1 MRNLVYIFL
10 ALFVLTACEFED
22 VQFKGIA
29 GFRFGKLEGKTI
41 TCELDVKVENPNN
54 YNLKVKPSKLEVY
67 IENQV
72 VGNLYLVKK
81 AKIKRKRESVV
92 TLPLKGELADGAML
106 SLVNFALKDKVT
118 IRLKG
123 QVKGGVAF
131 ISKKIDVD
139 KSLTVPGNKLNLQ
152 DLMKGLKN

>member
-1 MRNLVYIFL
+1 MRKIGYLFL
-10 ALFVLTACEFED
+10 TLFILSSCEFED
-22 VQFKGIA
+22 VQFKGLA

-41 TCELDVKVENPNN
+41 TCELDVKLENPNN
-54 YNLKVKPSKLEVY
+54 YNLKIKPSKLEVY

-72 VGNLYLVKK
+72 IGNLYLLKK

-106 SLVNFALKDKVT
+106 SLVNFAMKETVT

-123 QVKGGVAF
+123 QIKGGVAF
-131 ISKKIDVD
+131 VSKKIDVD
-139 KSLTVPGNKLNLQ
+139 KSLSVPGSKLNLQ